1 MDIFVAD
8 KLFDIAMD
16 YVKQSPQG
24 FAYWSFGVFVYH
36 IYSAEA
42 IEVSGL

>member
-1 MDIFVAD
+1 M
-8 KLFDIAMD
+8 KL
-16 YVKQSPQG
+16 VKQFPQG

-42 IEVSGL
+42 LEVSGL